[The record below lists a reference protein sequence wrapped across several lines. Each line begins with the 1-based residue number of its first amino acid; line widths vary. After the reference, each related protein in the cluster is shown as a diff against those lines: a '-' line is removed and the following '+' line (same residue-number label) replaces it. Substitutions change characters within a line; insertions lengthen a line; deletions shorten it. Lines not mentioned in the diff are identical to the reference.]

1 MQCNRCHKELEAGQ
15 WQFCPFCGVQIDFSS
30 SSSKAKSLAALV
42 IKSAQ
47 RSQVLEVI
55 VRQALAGAPWREIC
69 SGPMKDN
76 GITPEEVESEVERR
90 KQSGTLTAKPIALTV
105 FTLVVVLLLFELIVL
120 YYK

>member
-1 MQCNRCHKELEAGQ
+1 M
-15 WQFCPFCGVQIDFSS
+15 
-30 SSSKAKSLAALV
+30 AALV

-47 RSQVLEVI
+47 RAQVLEVI
-55 VRQALAGAPWREIC
+55 VRQSLAGAPWREIC